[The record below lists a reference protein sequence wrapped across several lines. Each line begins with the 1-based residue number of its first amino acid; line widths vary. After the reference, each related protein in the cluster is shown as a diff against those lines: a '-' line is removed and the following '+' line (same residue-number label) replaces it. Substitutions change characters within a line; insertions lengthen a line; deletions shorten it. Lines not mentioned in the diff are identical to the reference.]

1 MKVSIITIAF
11 NAATTIEETIQSVAN
26 QDYNSIEYILIDGGS
41 TDETLEIAGR
51 YKSNISKL
59 ISEPDKGVYDA
70 MNKGLALAGG
80 DIVAILNADDAYAN
94 SQVISNVVAA
104 FNRSGADVCYGDLE
118 YVDRSDTSKVIR
130 RWISGEFRKSA
141 FLDGWM
147 PPHPA
152 FFAKRKLYT
161 EFGLFNTE
169 LKTSADYELMLRFLY
184 KHNASAVYINEVL
197 VKMKTGGQSN
207 ASLKNRIKANS
218 EDRLAWK
225 LNGLK
230 PGNLTLIKKPLRK
243 LSQFWKR

>member
-1 MKVSIITIAF
+1 MKVSIITIAY
-11 NAATTIEETIQSVAN
+11 NAAETIEETIQSVVN
-26 QDYNSIEYILIDGGS
+26 QSHDSIEYILIDGGS
-41 TDETLEIAGR
+41 TDDTLNIAGR
-51 YKSNISKL
+51 YNAKINKL

-70 MNKGLALAGG
+70 MNKGLALAEGE
-80 DIVAILNADDAYAN
+80 IIAILNADDAYAN
-94 SQVISNVVAA
+94 PKVIANVVAA
-104 FNRSGADVCYGDLE
+104 FERSGSDVCYGDLE
-118 YVDRSDTSKVIR
+118 YVDRNDTSKVIR
-130 RWISGEFRKSA
+130 RWISGEYKKSA

-152 FFAKRKLYT
+152 FFAKKKLYT
-161 EFGLFNTE
+161 EFGLFNTA

-184 KHNASAVYINEVL
+184 KHNTTAVYLNDVL

-207 ASLKNRIKANS
+207 ASFKNRIKANK

-225 LNGLK
+225 INGLK

>member
-1 MKVSIITIAF
+1 MKVSIITIAY
-11 NAATTIEETIQSVAN
+11 NAANTIEETIQSVVN
-26 QDYNSIEYILIDGGS
+26 QSYDSIEYILIDGGS
-41 TDETLEIAGR
+41 TDDTLDIAGR
-51 YKSNISKL
+51 YKAKINKL

-70 MNKGLALAGG
+70 MNKGLALAEGE
-80 DIVAILNADDAYAN
+80 IVAILNADDAYAN
-94 SQVISNVVAA
+94 SRVIANVVAA
-104 FNRSGADVCYGDLE
+104 FERSGSDVCYGDLE
-118 YVDRSDTSKVIR
+118 YVDRNNTSKVIR
-130 RWISGEFRKSA
+130 RWISGEYKKSA

-161 EFGLFNTE
+161 EFGLFNTA

-184 KHNASAVYINEVL
+184 KHNTTAVYLNDVL

-207 ASLKNRIKANS
+207 ASFKNRIKANK
-218 EDRLAWK
+218 EDREAWK

-230 PGNLTLIKKPLRK
+230 PGNLTLIRKPLRK